1 LEPSKTCCGRRA
13 GESILLQKT
22 FFLSS
27 FQTAK
32 TIQAGQRDASSLDRL
47 FFGRCKCLL
56 ETKKANRRFAIP
68 SLYPA
73 GEFPVLGSSALLSCG
88 AGFITHLPS
97 PLAPF
102 IAHLDVEGVGFAVEN
117 PPGFMKGKVFDHA
130 LFSPEGRMA
139 DIFVF
144 LACHSVPPFRC
155 VAGAGNTL
163 SRRKTRKTKSP
174 G

>member
-47 FFGRCKCLL
+47 FLGVASACWRQ
-56 ETKKANRRFAIP
+56 KANRRFAIP